1 MVNHADAFTYLPY
14 KGLFCACESGDID
27 TLKEVL
33 PHIPEAISDF
43 VYEDENL
50 LMW

>member
-1 MVNHADAFTYLPY
+1 MLRLLPCSFNFLP
-14 KGLFCACESGDID
+14 GLFCACESGDID
-27 TLKEVL
+27 MLKETL
-33 PHIPEAISDF
+33 PHIPEAINDF